1 MGAVNILGIDGAT
14 RILSLTLQKGEE
26 YFQYN
31 ADRGFRHSE
40 LVMPGVDHLF
50 GEAGLKPEDL
60 DLVCASLGP
69 GSFTGL
75 RVGMATAKGICAGTG
90 APLVAVPTLDIL
102 ARPFVLFD
110 GVTVPVIDARK
121 QRVFCALYRRGE
133 RLADY
138 ADLTPE
144 ELFSSL
150 DAVLESGEPVIFTG
164 PDSPL
169 LASSA
174 EGREDRERFRFDG
187 ETGRSGGLDLLALGL
202 RLFRERGADCM
213 DAGPLYLRKSEAEIS
228 LEEKNGKGV
237 SPTS

>member
-1 MGAVNILGIDGAT
+1 MNILGIDGST

-40 LVMPGVDHLF
+40 LVMPGVDYLF
-50 GEAGLKPEDL
+50 GEAGLKPADL
-60 DLVCASLGP
+60 DLVCTSLGP

-90 APLVAVPTLDIL
+90 APFVAVPTLDIL

-110 GVTVPVIDARK
+110 GIIVPVIDARK
-121 QRVFCALYRRGE
+121 QRVFSALYRRGK
-133 RLADY
+133 RLAEY

-144 ELFSSL
+144 ELLTSL
-150 DAVLESGEPVIFTG
+150 DGVLNKGEPVIFTG
-164 PDSPL
+164 PDNPL
-169 LASSA
+169 LASFTQ
-174 EGREDRERFRFDG
+174 ERVDRERFRFDG
-187 ETGRSGGLDLLALGL
+187 ETGRSGGLDLLTLGL
-202 RLFRERGADCM
+202 TLFRERGADSM
-213 DAGPLYLRKSEAEIS
+213 DTGPLYLRKSEAEIS
-228 LEEKNGKGV
+228 LEERSRKET